1 MRTWA
6 VYIVLVFIIVA
17 CSNTKNSIRQNGD
30 SKIVV
35 IAAVHTPYCGGA
47 APTPEQER
55 GHVSP
60 LSNESFVIKR
70 GSVNLEGEPVILRVV
85 SNDEGRI
92 EFNLPAGEYV
102 LLNNSKGDS
111 FKRFYE
117 QFKKLEGNSVQ
128 YGDEKCYREW
138 YEKPELQFTVVEK
151 NHEFAFTRNTRCFV
165 GANPCMRYT
174 GPLPP

>member
-1 MRTWA
+1 MGKWA

-17 CSNTKNSIRQNGD
+17 CSNAKNSIRQNGD
-30 SKIVV
+30 SNITI

-47 APTPEQER
+47 YPTPEQER
-55 GHVSP
+55 GFITP
-60 LSNESFVIKR
+60 LANESFVIKR
-70 GSVNLEGEPVILRVV
+70 GSVNVENEPVVLRVV

-92 EFNLPAGEYV
+92 EFTLPAGEYV
-102 LLNNSKGDS
+102 LLNNSKGET

-117 QFKKLEGNSVQ
+117 QFKKPEGNSVK

-138 YEKPELQFTVVEK
+138 YEKPELHFIVTEK
-151 NHEFAFTRNTRCFV
+151 KHEFAFTRNTRCFV
-165 GANPCMRYT
+165 GANPCMIYD